1 MHYIYGRII
10 QNVCNVVFFPNK
22 CMVPLI
28 TRVIFKG
35 IVLFSYIMSI
45 LHSVDTGTQ
54 KDCVFFLYL

>member
-1 MHYIYGRII
+1 MWF
-10 QNVCNVVFFPNK
+10 FFPNQ
-22 CMVPLI
+22 CMVYLI